1 MIAHRTLS
9 NLDWDL
15 RSGCFGG
22 GLNRCCPEWIHHDV
36 PVAGAS
42 MRYSFTDVQTRDCA
56 RFKNSR
62 VRKPRQRRIL
72 RNIEL
77 WLLYRFC
84 GKSLSL
90 FFLEAQH

>member
-9 NLDWDL
+9 KLDWDL

-36 PVAGAS
+36 PVAGPP
-42 MRYSFTDVQTRDCA
+42 MRYIFTDVQTRDCA

-62 VRKPRQRRIL
+62 VLKRSQRRFHG
-72 RNIEL
+72 NIET
-77 WLLYRFC
+77 WRFYLPTC
-84 GKSLSL
+84 S
-90 FFLEAQH
+90 ERA

>member
-62 VRKPRQRRIL
+62 VLEPRQRQFL
-72 RNIEL
+72 GKIET
-77 WLLYRFC
+77 
-84 GKSLSL
+84 
-90 FFLEAQH
+90 

>member
-9 NLDWDL
+9 KLDWDL

-62 VRKPRQRRIL
+62 VLKRSQRRFHG
-72 RNIEL
+72 NIETW
-77 WLLYRFC
+77 WLYLPTCSER
-84 GKSLSL
+84 
-90 FFLEAQH
+90 A